1 MPQRY
6 NKKPTKTKNGAK
18 KHHRAH
24 RHSTRLARARR
35 VSFPPSIPKSCFPI
49 FPFKRVCA
57 CFPFP
62 LFFNRSNPVF
72 CSFLFTSFSFLIGV
86 FLLKEKF
93 VQQIGKFEI
102 MREYSYSRIFD
113 FPRIIIYYF
122 FKSMYIYNHVNYVGK
137 IRH

>member
-6 NKKPTKTKNGAK
+6 NKKSTKTKNGAK

-62 LFFNRSNPVF
+62 LFFNRSSPTKREI
-72 CSFLFTSFSFLIGV
+72 CSANRKIRNNEGILLFPNF
-86 FLLKEKF
+86 
-93 VQQIGKFEI
+93 
-102 MREYSYSRIFD
+102 RI

-137 IRH
+137 IRN